1 MNVTDIRNTP
11 AQLPVHK
18 KNTRPAGEESFE
30 ATLKNIPAEAT
41 RTGETKQALSPA
53 ALTQPEQAFFE
64 RLFPD
69 AADEVRSY
77 NPYQRDQASPTVK
90 LGTIIDR
97 RG

>member
-1 MNVTDIRNTP
+1 MKVTDIRSTP
-11 AQLPVHK
+11 AQLPVQK

-41 RTGETKQALSPA
+41 RAGETKQTLSPA
-53 ALTQPEQAFFE
+53 ALTQPEQAFFA

-77 NPYQRDQASPTVK
+77 NPYRRDQTSLTVQ
-90 LGTIIDR
+90 LGTIVDR